1 MNDNKAAKR
10 LIKRAKSRPDLYS
23 KADVIYARILRRRH
37 KALKKLTKGK
47 N

>member
-10 LIKRAKSRPDLYS
+10 LIKRAKIRPDLYS
-23 KADVIYARILRRRH
+23 KADVIYARILRRRY

-47 N
+47 K